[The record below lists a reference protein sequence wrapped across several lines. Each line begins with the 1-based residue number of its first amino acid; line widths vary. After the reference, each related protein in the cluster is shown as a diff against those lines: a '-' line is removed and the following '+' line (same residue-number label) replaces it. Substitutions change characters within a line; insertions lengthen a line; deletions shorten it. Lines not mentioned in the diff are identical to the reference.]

1 MIQKEITRRQPL
13 LDKKGNIESPGY
25 AKTLIWDYDRYDIA
39 KRRSRIKEW
48 DYYYIGNDDGAI
60 CLTIADLGYVGAL
73 SATVINFGAPSQIT
87 KSSICLFPM
96 GKMKMPSTSVVGDAK
111 WKNKDGVDMN
121 FINDGITRHIY
132 GKYPKFGDNGEE
144 LSFDIV
150 LSNAPSE
157 SLVIATPFKKKK
169 HFYYNQKINCL
180 KAEGFYNL
188 GNKVYKLNEKN
199 KSLGTLD
206 WGRGVWT
213 YDNTWYWGSLQA
225 VLEDGATFGFNI
237 GYGFGANDQATENMV
252 FYKGLSHKLD
262 EVTFNIP
269 QKSGKFDYLGKWIF
283 TSNDERFYMEMLP
296 IIDRYSPFD
305 LKVMAMIP
313 HQVFGRFTG
322 YTVLDDGTKLE
333 IKDMLGFAERVH
345 NKW

>member
-1 MIQKEITRRQPL
+1 MVQKEITKRQLL
-13 LDKKGNIESPGY
+13 LDKKGNIANSGY
-25 AKTLIWDYDRYDIA
+25 AKTLIWDYDRDSIT

-48 DYYYIGNDDGAI
+48 DYYYIGNDEGAI

-73 SATVINFGAPSQIT
+73 SATVMDFNVPSQIT

-96 GKMKMPSTSVVGDAK
+96 GKMKMPATSVVGDAK
-111 WKNKDGVDMN
+111 WKNKDGVEMN

-132 GKYPKFGDNGEE
+132 GKYPKFGDSGEE

-150 LSNAPSE
+150 LSNTPPE
-157 SLVIATPFKKKK
+157 SLVIATPFKEKK
-169 HFYYNQKINCL
+169 HFYYNQKINCI
-180 KAEGFYNL
+180 KAKGFYKL
-188 GNKVYKLNEKN
+188 GKSVYKLNEAN
-199 KSLGTLD
+199 KSLATLD

-225 VLEDGATFGFNI
+225 ILEDGSTFGFNI
-237 GYGFGANDQATENMV
+237 GYGFGNNDQATENMV
-252 FYKGLSHKLD
+252 FYKGFAHKLD

-269 QKSGKFDYLGKWIF
+269 EKDGKLDYMGKWIF
-283 TSNDERFYMEMLP
+283 TSNDERFYMEMIP
-296 IIDRYSPFD
+296 IIDRYAPFD

-313 HQVFGRFTG
+313 HQVFGKFTG

-333 IKDMLGFAERVH
+333 VKDLLGFAERVH